1 VHIPAGAGMPT
12 GMNVQTPG
20 ALWAEHVMHA
30 SVQAVLQHTP
40 PAQKPLWHSPP
51 QPHASPFERR
61 ALASLEQEPSLPPSF
76 LGPLPPPHAV
86 TKRSSAQAT

>member
-1 VHIPAGAGMPT
+1 MPT

-20 ALWAEHVMHA
+20 ALWSEHVMHA

-51 QPHASPFERR
+51 QPHASPFERP
-61 ALASLEQEPSLPPSF
+61 APASLEQEPSLPPSF
-76 LGPLPPPHAV
+76 FGPLPPHAV
-86 TKRSSAQAT
+86 ITRSSAQAT